1 MTQEHDQIDGPWRS
15 PDTPT
20 QQRAASLLAVLTRDE
35 KISAATGDLEP
46 LNKYGI
52 PVLLSQDGPN
62 GLSLPGTTSFP
73 SGYSLAATFDEA
85 LAWAFGKAVGTELRG
100 KARAV
105 WLGPAVDITRS
116 PYAGRQTE
124 AFGEDPVLSGRMAR
138 AAILGAKSTHTIQ
151 TVKHFVSN
159 NQETERI
166 GYRRGDGDRT
176 PGVDVHVNERA
187 LEEIY
192 IQPFREA
199 IRDGGADAVLC
210 SYNRLDGVQAC
221 ENKHLLDL
229 IKSDWDGVVTPDYRW
244 AVRDQVAAAAA
255 GVDLPQF
262 DQGNGGRGRD
272 VFDSTL
278 VTEDRLDDSVRRI
291 LTMVFS
297 SGLFD
302 NPLPATPREIVSTV
316 EHRELATRIAAEG
329 SVLLKNDS
337 TLPLAPAPGTTIAV
351 IGPAAF
357 DAIYT
362 IGGSAAVTTPVE
374 ELRTPLDAI
383 HARSGPGITVQH
395 AQGTRAD
402 APYPGSID
410 ARLARTGENGQQG
423 WSASYW
429 NTTERHGDPTVT
441 RVEKQI
447 FHEGLPENMGED
459 FSARWTT
466 TLLPNETGRHYF
478 TLLFSGRARLLV
490 DGTEIAS
497 GEREEIVFLAGP
509 QLPLSGYADLSA
521 EHPVEVVVEYT
532 TEAAGFHAPSI
543 SLTWQPPS
551 ASGVAE
557 AVDLA
562 AHSDVAIVFANFV
575 ASEGMDR
582 HSLALPGDQNELIS
596 AVAAAN
602 PKTIVV
608 LNTGGAVLMP
618 WIDAVSAVVQ
628 AWYPGQMFGDATASV
643 LFGDVQGLGRLP
655 VSFPRSEDADVAAGT
670 LPVSEAG
677 VIDYREGTRV
687 GYRWF
692 DRAGVQPLFAFGHG
706 LEYTSFDY
714 SALSVTRQ
722 NEETEIQFTIRNT
735 GPRPGTATPQIYVGP
750 ASSAGVSPERVLAG
764 FGRFHMQ
771 PGETLRVVI
780 DVPAD
785 RLRSWLPSGA
795 QDFSPDREYWVG
807 ESHEDIRLSVDL
819 TNASK
824 GEA

>member
-1 MTQEHDQIDGPWRS
+1 MTQEQDQIDGPWRS

-20 QQRAASLLAVLTRDE
+20 QHRAASLLAVLTRDE

-73 SGYSLAATFDEA
+73 SGYSLAATFDEG
-85 LAWAFGKAVGTELRG
+85 LAWAFGKAIGTELRG

-124 AFGEDPVLSGRMAR
+124 AFGEDPVLSGHTAR

-176 PGVDVHVNERA
+176 PGIDVRVNERA

-199 IRDGGADAVLC
+199 IRDGGADAVMC

-221 ENKHLLDL
+221 ENKPLLDL

-244 AVRDQVAAAAA
+244 AVRDQAAAAAA

-262 DQGNGGRGRD
+262 DQGNGGRNRD
-272 VFDSTL
+272 VFDSDL

-302 NPLPATPREIVSTV
+302 HPLPTAARDIVSTF

-337 TLPLAPAPGTTIAV
+337 LLPLAPAPGTRIAV
-351 IGPAAF
+351 IGPAAA
-357 DAIYT
+357 DAVFT

-374 ELRTPLDAI
+374 ELSTPLGAI
-383 HARSGPGITVQH
+383 DARSGPGITVQH
-395 AQGTRAD
+395 AQGTRGD
-402 APYPGSID
+402 APFPDSID
-410 ARLARTGENGQQG
+410 THLTTTGENGQQG

-429 NTTERHGDPTVT
+429 NAVDRHGDPAVT

-447 FHEGLPENMGED
+447 FHDGLPDNMGED

-466 TLLPNETGRHYF
+466 NLLPEETGRHYF
-478 TLLFSGRARLLV
+478 TLLFSGRARLLI

-509 QLPLSGYADLSA
+509 QLPLSGHADLA
-521 EHPVEVVVEYT
+521 AGQPVEIVVEYT
-532 TEAAGFHAPSI
+532 TEAAGFHTPSI

-551 ASGVAE
+551 ASGIAE
-557 AVDLA
+557 AAEVASHADA
-562 AHSDVAIVFANFV
+562 AIVFANFV

-582 HSLALPGDQNELIS
+582 QSLALPGDQNALIT

-608 LNTGGAVLMP
+608 LNTGGAVVMP
-618 WIDAVSAVVQ
+618 WINDVSAVVQ
-628 AWYPGQMFGDATASV
+628 AWYPGQMFGDAIASV

-655 VSFPRSEDADVAAGT
+655 VSFPQSEDVDMASGTIPESQAGA
-670 LPVSEAG
+670 L
-677 VIDYREGTRV
+677 DYTEGTHV

-692 DRAGVQPLFAFGHG
+692 DHAGVQPLFAFGHG

-714 SALSVTRQ
+714 SALSVTTL
-722 NEETEIQFTIRNT
+722 NEETEVQFTIRNT
-735 GPRPGTATPQIYVGP
+735 GARPGTATPQIYVGP
-750 ASSAGVSPERVLAG
+750 AHGAGANPERILAG
-764 FGRFHMQ
+764 FGRFHLQ
-771 PGETLRVVI
+771 PGETLRVAI
-780 DVPAD
+780 DLPAEQ
-785 RLRSWLPSGA
+785 LCSWLPSGA
-795 QDFSPDREYWVG
+795 KEFSPDREYCVG
-807 ESHEDIRLSVDL
+807 ESHDDLRLRADL
-819 TNASK
+819 TNASRA
-824 GEA
+824 EA

>member
-15 PDTPT
+15 RDKPASE
-20 QQRAASLLAVLTRDE
+20 RATALLAVLTREE
-35 KISAATGDLEP
+35 KISAAIGDLEP

-62 GLSLPGTTSFP
+62 GLTLPGTTSFP
-73 SGYSLAATFDEA
+73 SGYSLAATFDEGV
-85 LAWAFGKAVGTELRG
+85 AWSFGKAIGTELRG

-124 AFGEDPVLSGRMAR
+124 AFGEDPVLSGKMAR

-166 GYRRGDGDRT
+166 GYRREDGGRT
-176 PGVDVHVNERA
+176 PGVDVRVSEQA
-187 LEEIY
+187 LEELY

-199 IRDGGADAVLC
+199 IRDGGADAVMC

-221 ENKHLLDL
+221 ENKPLLDL
-229 IKSDWDGVVTPDYRW
+229 IKSGWDGVVTPDYRW

-262 DQGNGGRGRD
+262 DQGNGGRDRE
-272 VFDSTL
+272 VFDSDL
-278 VTEDRLDDSVRRI
+278 VTEERLDDSVRRI
-291 LTMVFS
+291 LAMVFN

-302 NPLPATPREIVSTV
+302 NPLPTAPRDEVSTF

-337 TLPLAPAPGTTIAV
+337 ALPLAPVSGTTVAV

-357 DAIYT
+357 DAVYT

-383 HARSGPGITVQH
+383 HARFGPGITVRH
-395 AQGTRAD
+395 AQGSRGD
-402 APYPGSID
+402 APYPGSVETH
-410 ARLARTGENGQQG
+410 LTRTGEKGQQG

-429 NTTERHGDPTVT
+429 STIQRHGDPTVT

-459 FSARWTT
+459 FSARWST
-466 TLLPNETGRHYF
+466 TLLPDETGRHYF
-478 TLLFSGRARLLV
+478 TLLFSGRARLLI
-490 DGTEIAS
+490 DGTEIAA

-509 QLPLSGYADLSA
+509 QLPLSGYADLTA
-521 EHPVEVVVEYT
+521 GEPVEVVVEYS
-532 TEAAGFHAPSI
+532 TEAAGFHTPSI

-551 ASGVAE
+551 ASGIAE
-557 AVDLA
+557 AAELA

-582 HSLALPGDQNELIS
+582 HSLALPGDQNELIN
-596 AVAAAN
+596 AVAAVN

-618 WIDAVSAVVQ
+618 WIDEVAAVVQ
-628 AWYPGQMFGDATASV
+628 AWYPGQTFGAAISAV

-655 VSFPRSEDADVAAGT
+655 VSFPRSEDVDVAAGT
-670 LPVSEAG
+670 LPVPGAG
-677 VIDYREGTRV
+677 AVDYTEGTHV

-706 LEYTSFDY
+706 LEYTTFDY
-714 SALSVTRQ
+714 SALSIETRH
-722 NEETEIQFTIRNT
+722 EDMEVQFTVRNT
-735 GPRPGTATPQIYVGP
+735 GSRPGTATPQIYIGTAKT
-750 ASSAGVSPERVLAG
+750 ASTGTERALAG
-764 FGRFHMQ
+764 FGRFHLQ
-771 PGETLRVVI
+771 PGETRAVTIALP
-780 DVPAD
+780 PA
-785 RLRSWLPSGA
+785 RLRQHMHSGDDA
-795 QDFSPDREYWVG
+795 FSPEWECWVG
-807 ESHEDIRLSVDL
+807 ESHDDIRLSVDL
-819 TNASK
+819 SNARK
-824 GEA
+824 AEV